1 MIDDGGGS
9 PIARRLG
16 GDQRAVSVPLDDVA
30 LPVSVGDRVVIYSAP
45 QGVPAIIVAA
55 VATVLDA
62 DGAVVT
68 LGVPLSDTAATLEA
82 VAAHSLQLALM
93 GRDP

>member
-1 MIDDGGGS
+1 MAADHQSPDGWVG
-9 PIARRLG
+9 INV
-16 GDQRAVSVPLDDVA
+16 VSVPLDDVA